1 MIIERQLIQGNGFYI
16 PSIILTPSNSIST
29 AVIVHGYG
37 GCKEEQPGLAW
48 RIAEIGIK
56 TCVIDL
62 RGHGEN
68 ELPFDENVILDVKT
82 AIEYCRP
89 FGKVVAI
96 GHSLGGRLSLLSDA
110 DYIIGLSPA
119 FNKTFSIQTQ
129 ETIKALRGYRVQE
142 VYPNILF
149 KTLSNLPEWQFDE
162 SSNIDI
168 IVGSR
173 DVPEIIS
180 TSNELKGKGVS
191 VTQIDKALHN
201 DIFLLEITFEK
212 IINLLKEWFCMP

>member
-1 MIIERQLIQGNGFYI
+1 MNIKRQLIYGNGCNI
-16 PSIILTPSNSIST
+16 PSIILTPSNSIGT

-37 GCKEEQPGLAW
+37 GCKEEQLGLAW
-48 RIAEIGIK
+48 RVAEIGIT

-62 RGHGEN
+62 RGRGEH
-68 ELPFDENVILDVKT
+68 ELPLDENVLLDVET
-82 AIEYCRP
+82 AIKYCHC

-119 FNKTFSIQTQ
+119 FNKTFGNQTQ

-149 KTLSNLPEWQFDE
+149 ETLNNLPEWQFE
-162 SSNIDI
+162 GNRNIEI

-180 TSNELKGKGVS
+180 TSNELKKKGAY

-201 DIFLLEITFEK
+201 DIFLLEATFEE
-212 IINLLKEWFCMP
+212 IINQLKEWF